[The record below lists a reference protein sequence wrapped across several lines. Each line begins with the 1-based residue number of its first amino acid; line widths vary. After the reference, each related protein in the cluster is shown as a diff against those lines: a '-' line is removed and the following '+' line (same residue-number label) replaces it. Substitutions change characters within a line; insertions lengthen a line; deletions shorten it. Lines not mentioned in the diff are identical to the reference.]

1 MPRRIAI
8 VMFEGCQPLDAVGP
22 FEVFAAANE
31 VLAAQG
37 KVRPYEPLLVAPTKT
52 MVRGHSGLAISPDQT
67 LGHIASARARAL
79 HTLIVAGGS
88 GARRV
93 AEHASIQSLIRRA
106 AAKAHRIAS
115 VCTGAFVLAHAGLLA
130 GKRATTHWQRCAL
143 LASQFPDIQVETAPI
158 YVRDG
163 KTWTSAGVT
172 AGIDLSLAMVEEDLG
187 SEVAQI
193 VARQL
198 VVFIRRSGGQSQ
210 FSPLLVA
217 GPASGDSLRE
227 LLAEVNEHPERD
239 WAVPELARKVHMSV
253 RNFGR
258 VFRAE
263 TGTSPADYVERVR
276 VETARRLLE
285 ATECTV
291 ERVAEDCGFGTP
303 EALRRAFARRAGIS
317 PREYRA
323 RFSRRRQA

>member
-1 MPRRIAI
+1 
-8 VMFEGCQPLDAVGP
+8 MFEGCQPLDAVGP
-22 FEVFAAANE
+22 FEVFASANQ
-31 VLAAQG
+31 VLQARG
-37 KVRPYEPLLVAPTKT
+37 KPKPYEPLLVALKKEL
-52 MVRGHSGLAISPDQT
+52 VSGQSGLAMAPHQT
-67 LGHIASARARAL
+67 LAQVASARGPAL
-79 HTLIVAGGS
+79 HTLLVAGGA
-88 GARRV
+88 GARLV
-93 AEHASIQSLIRRA
+93 AERASVRRLVQRA
-106 AAKAHRIAS
+106 AVRAQRITS

-130 GKRATTHWQRCAL
+130 GKRATTHWGHCAS
-143 LASQFPDIQVETAPI
+143 LASQFPDVRVETAPI

-172 AGIDLSLAMVEEDLG
+172 AGIDLSLALVEEDLG
-187 SEVAQI
+187 GEIAQT

-210 FSPLLVA
+210 FSPLLS
-217 GPASGDSLRE
+217 ASSFSNGSLRD
-227 LLAEVNEHPERD
+227 LLAEVHEHPERD
-239 WAVPELARKVHMSV
+239 WAVPELARHVHMSV

-263 TGTSPADYVERVR
+263 TGTSPADYIERVR

-285 ATECTV
+285 SSELRV

-303 EALRRAFARRAGIS
+303 EALRRAFSRRAGIS

-323 RFSRRRQA
+323 RFSSRKQT

>member
-1 MPRRIAI
+1 MHRRIAI
-8 VMFEGCQPLDAVGP
+8 VIFEGCQPLDAVGP
-22 FEVFAAANE
+22 FEVFAAANQ
-31 VLAAQG
+31 VAQAQG
-37 KVRPYEPLLVAPTKT
+37 RSKAYEPLLIAPGKGL
-52 MVRGHSGLAISPDQT
+52 VKGHSGLAIAPHQT
-67 LGHIASARARAL
+67 LGYVASPRSPAL
-79 HTLIVAGGS
+79 HTLMVAGGS
-88 GARRV
+88 GARRM
-93 AEHASIQSLIRRA
+93 AAQPAIQNAIRKA
-106 AAKAHRIAS
+106 AAKAQRIAS
-115 VCTGAFVLAHAGLLA
+115 VCTGAFVLAHAGLLN

-172 AGIDLSLAMVEEDLG
+172 AGIDLSLALVEEDLG
-187 SEVAQI
+187 SEIAQH

-217 GPASGDSLRE
+217 GPSTTDTLRE

-239 WAVPELARKVHMSV
+239 WGVPELARKVHMSV

-258 VFRAE
+258 VFRVE

-291 ERVAEDCGFGTP
+291 EQVADESGFGTP
-303 EALRRAFARRAGIS
+303 ESLRRAFVRRAGLS

-323 RFSRRRQA
+323 RFSRRKQA